1 MDRGRDHDR
10 ARHRRRPAR
19 RRDHVGRA
27 AVRRRQRGPGRSPIR
42 PSSPPRG
49 APAAG
54 RATAQPRP
62 RDARQ
67 RAAVPQ
73 LPSAVLLIVACVVV
87 PSEFA
92 PAERAVRD
100 RGLPSRVRSAF
111 NVESGYND
119 RIVSP
124 LFLFTLILANVDHE
138 DQTPLDAL
146 GPAAPFATTALVVGV
161 MVGSAL
167 AAAVDRAAAAGWI
180 TDQARRIVVLLAP
193 LLIFRLTVAVGG
205 NGFVASFIGGVAFR

>member
-1 MDRGRDHDR
+1 M
-10 ARHRRRPAR
+10 
-19 RRDHVGRA
+19 
-27 AVRRRQRGPGRSPIR
+27 
-42 PSSPPRG
+42 
-49 APAAG
+49 
-54 RATAQPRP
+54 
-62 RDARQ
+62 
-67 RAAVPQ
+67 
-73 LPSAVLLIVACVVV
+73 V